1 MMKIRFVAC
10 LIGAVLLLSSFDVQ
24 KCADAL
30 QKAYE
35 ENDYDAFV
43 AAFPDKFENMLEV
56 YGYDYINGKKILYDH
71 YREHFEFLFSNER
84 VMETKVLDKLL
95 SLSYNCIWDA
105 DAVNSLIGGA
115 YQLLVCA
122 PHRMT
127 EYFSEKTDEEVTSF
141 LQLSL
146 TTIDS
151 ENDYYLKEYN
161 KLIEIY
167 TLYSD
172 RIVKLLKIAFE
183 RAKKASEILVVY

>member
-1 MMKIRFVAC
+1 
-10 LIGAVLLLSSFDVQ
+10 
-24 KCADAL
+24 
-30 QKAYE
+30 
-35 ENDYDAFV
+35 
-43 AAFPDKFENMLEV
+43 
-56 YGYDYINGKKILYDH
+56 
-71 YREHFEFLFSNER
+71 
-84 VMETKVLDKLL
+84 
-95 SLSYNCIWDA
+95 
-105 DAVNSLIGGA
+105 
-115 YQLLVCA
+115 
-122 PHRMT
+122 MT

-183 RAKKASEILVVY
+183 RAKKASELLVVY